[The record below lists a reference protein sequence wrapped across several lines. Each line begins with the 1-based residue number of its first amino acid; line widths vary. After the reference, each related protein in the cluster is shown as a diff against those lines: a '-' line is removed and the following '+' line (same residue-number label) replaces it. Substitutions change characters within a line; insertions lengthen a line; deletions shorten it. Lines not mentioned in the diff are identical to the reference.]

1 MTSEEVKQIIDS
13 WKDDPEVIAAVKF
26 MDEVSEPTLENV
38 LKILIKLGSY
48 AFKEN
53 KTSGD
58 YQDMF
63 ALIGITTCKIEQI
76 LDNKKKIKE
85 E

>member
-1 MTSEEVKQIIDS
+1 MTSEEVKQAIER
-13 WKDDPEVIAAVKF
+13 WKEDPEVIAAVKF
-26 MDEVSEPTLENV
+26 MDEVREYTLENV

-63 ALIGITTCKIEQI
+63 FLIGMAEAKLERIIE
-76 LDNKKKIKE
+76 NEKIKE

>member
-1 MTSEEVKQIIDS
+1 MTSEEVKQEIER
-13 WKDDPEVIAAVKF
+13 WKEDPEVIAAVKF
-26 MDEVSEPTLENV
+26 MDEVREYTLENV

-63 ALIGITTCKIEQI
+63 FLIGMADAKLERIIE
-76 LDNKKKIKE
+76 NEKIKE
-85 E
+85 K